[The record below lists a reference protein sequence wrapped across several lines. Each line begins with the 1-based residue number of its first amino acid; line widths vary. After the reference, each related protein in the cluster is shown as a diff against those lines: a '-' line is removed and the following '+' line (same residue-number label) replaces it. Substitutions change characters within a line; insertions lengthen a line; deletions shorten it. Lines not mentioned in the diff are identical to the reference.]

1 MCKVMLK
8 HKQPLSV
15 NKSSRQGGEAR
26 AEKKMDLGGSDGM
39 VGAHAERP
47 GKGVKGGKW
56 AFFREQGLFT
66 LTAAHESLVQS
77 QCGPH

>member
-26 AEKKMDLGGSDGM
+26 AEKWTWGEATVWS
-39 VGAHAERP
+39 ERMLSALE
-47 GKGVKGGKW
+47 KG
-56 AFFREQGLFT
+56 
-66 LTAAHESLVQS
+66 
-77 QCGPH
+77 

>member
-26 AEKKMDLGGSDGM
+26 AEKWAW
-39 VGAHAERP
+39 VGATVWTERMLKALE
-47 GKGVKGGKW
+47 KGVKGGKW

-77 QCGPH
+77 HCGPH